1 MLKYV
6 KMQDSHA
13 QIECNVSSPADQ
25 LPRHRH
31 LQFGRPCPSVALP
44 LYPNEIQDTYV
55 PLDLNVQNRGSGLIS
70 AFGLDQRLIVVRL
83 FSKKKHKDQQGIT
96 KVIGIH
102 PLGIMNVC
110 TKLLYPKVLEI
121 FPSMTKG
128 APHRQC
134 FLRIHM
140 PQRSGFFNIQL
151 CNVFYK
157 LFIRLTS
164 TESSDLNVVN

>member
-1 MLKYV
+1 MSKCRILMHK
-6 KMQDSHA
+6 S
-13 QIECNVSSPADQ
+13 NVTLAHQ
-25 LPRHRH
+25 LISYQGIGIFS
-31 LQFGRPCPSVALP
+31 LDGPSVALP